1 MKKRPKKLMLSRETL
16 AELDLPSLKQTA
28 TGTDWPPQTFNTC
41 YSFTC
46 QAPYGNCQYSDG
58 RDTCFTCASDCT
70 SNYC

>member
-1 MKKRPKKLMLSRETL
+1 MKKQAKKLVLSRETL
-16 AELDLPSLKQTA
+16 SELGRA
-28 TGTDWPPQTFNTC
+28 AAGTCDPQGSFNTC

-58 RDTCFTCASDCT
+58 RDTCFTCESLCT